1 MRTFT
6 ENLPRLA
13 ASASRDVCALI
24 GVSGGR
30 DSVALLHALMASGFR
45 KLIVCH
51 LDHGL
56 RAESAEDARFV
67 RKLAR
72 GFKLPCVIQRED
84 VGARAKRRK
93 QSLETSAREAR
104 YEFFACV
111 AAKRKCARLFL
122 AHHADDQVETLL
134 FNLLR
139 GSGAAGLGGMS
150 ACTTRTIRGVALTIH
165 RPLLGVWREEIDAY
179 VAAHAIEFRED
190 ASNVDPR
197 HTRNRLR
204 HELLPAIERAFGRDV
219 RRALWR
225 TAEILRAESE
235 VLDSML
241 PSGSD
246 ESTLALSTLRVL
258 PIGLLRRRLHAWL
271 RAQGVPQ
278 VGFEEVERIRSL
290 LDGGRAKVN
299 LAGGW
304 HARRRAGRL
313 FLEGA

>member
-1 MRTFT
+1 MSTPAGGSLQFAA
-6 ENLPRLA
+6 LPP
-13 ASASRDVCALI
+13 ASEPALI

-30 DSVALLHALMASGFR
+30 DSMALLRALVALGIR
-45 KLIVCH
+45 KLVVCH

-67 RKLAR
+67 RLLAR
-72 GFKLPCVIQRED
+72 KCKLPCVIERED
-84 VGARAKRRK
+84 VTARAKRRK
-93 QSLETSAREAR
+93 QSLETAAREAR
-104 YEFFACV
+104 YEFFARV
-111 AAKRKCARLFL
+111 AAKRKCAHLFL

-179 VAAHAIEFRED
+179 VAAHALEFRED
-190 ASNVDPR
+190 ASNADPR

-204 HELLPAIERAFGRDV
+204 HDLLPAIERAFGRDV

-235 VLDSML
+235 VLEAML
-241 PSGSD
+241 PSRSE
-246 ESTLALSTLRVL
+246 ESALALSTLRVL
-258 PIGLLRRRLHAWL
+258 PLGLLRRRLHAWL

-278 VGFEEVERIRSL
+278 VGFEEVERVRSL

-299 LAGGW
+299 LPGDW
-304 HARRRAGRL
+304 HARRRAGRI